1 MFFAEHFAGAKIDF
15 CASKMFSKKCNAMV
29 TVRCK
34 NAFLHT
40 NTFLRTFYV
49 QKYIFARKM
58 FNKAIAKGYF
68 LFTVFLLVYK
78 ANLELARKWISKK
91 KS

>member
-1 MFFAEHFAGAKIDF
+1 MLGEQKLGFAEGPPAIAEG
-15 CASKMFSKKCNAMV
+15 
-29 TVRCK
+29 TV
-34 NAFLHT
+34 
-40 NTFLRTFYV
+40 LRTFYV